1 MLAFAYKLNKN
12 PALIIISK
20 LFIRR
25 LLNLHFLR
33 HAEFI
38 SASMLLKEV
47 LKQVQDDVAIYNY
60 ILSIFSFNRA
70 YFN

>member
-25 LLNLHFLR
+25 LLILHFLR
-33 HAEFI
+33 HTEFI
-38 SASMLLKEV
+38 SASLLIKEV